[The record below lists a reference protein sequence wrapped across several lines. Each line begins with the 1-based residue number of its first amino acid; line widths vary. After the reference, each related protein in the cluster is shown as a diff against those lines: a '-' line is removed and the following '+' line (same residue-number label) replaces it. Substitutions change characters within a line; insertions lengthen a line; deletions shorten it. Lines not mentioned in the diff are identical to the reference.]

1 MMECSINGGI
11 NIFLCLG
18 RISSTQELIVIAR
31 IFHKRHFHAA
41 SFMSYFGWTD
51 GILAKRQMIAIMQE
65 AHQSKSDKTKTKRSM
80 DASWFPMKHGTG
92 SQIGFH
98 DAKTVFYLPQLSI
111 MLINL
116 FGTFFGS
123 GSPDAMQ
130 SIKPSIFRHLV
141 LIDGGLLVLDL
152 DVSAALSSHLK
163 SVGGDPLVCF
173 FQCLFS
179 LFLDS
184 FSIER
189 RVP

>member
-1 MMECSINGGI
+1 MECSINGGI

-98 DAKTVFYLPQLSI
+98 DAKTVFYLPQRSI

-130 SIKPSIFRHLV
+130 SIKPSIFSL
-141 LIDGGLLVLDL
+141 LIFYLDE
-152 DVSAALSSHLK
+152 SAALSSHLK
-163 SVGGDPLVCF
+163 SVGGDSLVCF

-179 LFLDS
+179 LFLGS
-184 FSIER
+184 FGIER